1 MKVNLR
7 RLGGIEGQMY
17 LFIIITFLL
26 LSFIVSSISDYLNT
40 KNIKETLPNEFI
52 GYYDEGKY
60 KKSQN
65 YLKDRTKFS
74 FVSSVTSLIISIIFI
89 LIGGFNYVDL
99 FARKFG
105 FGEIL
110 TGLIFVATLYL
121 LLQIIQIPF
130 SAYSIFVIEE
140 KYGFNK
146 TNIKT
151 FVSDIIKNLILTAII
166 GLPIFSVIIMF
177 FIKYGSVAWIYAS
190 ITVILFELLITF
202 IAPVFIMPLF
212 NKYVP
217 LEDGELKT
225 ELEKYAKEQNFK
237 MKGLYKID
245 GSKRSTKT
253 NAFFTGFGKFRR
265 IVLFDTLIAKHTT
278 QELVSVLAHE
288 MGHYK
293 KGHIHKFML
302 MSFINTIIIFFLLSL
317 FIGNESLFAAFKMQ
331 YVSVYGAL
339 IFFGFLYTPISMFLS
354 VVQNVISRKYEY
366 EADRYSV
373 TTYKNP
379 QAMVEALKKLSV
391 DNLSNLTPH
400 KMKVFMEY
408 SHPPV
413 LDRIKAIRN
422 IKIEE

>member
-1 MKVNLR
+1 
-7 RLGGIEGQMY
+7 MY
-17 LFIIITFLL
+17 LIIIIAFLL
-26 LSFIVSSISDYLNT
+26 LSFTISSISDYLNA
-40 KNIKETLPNEFI
+40 KNLKESLPDEFV
-52 GYYDEGKY
+52 GYYDEEKY

-74 FVSSVTSLIISIIFI
+74 FISSLTSLIVSIAFI
-89 LIGGFNYVDL
+89 LVGGFNYVDL
-99 FARKFG
+99 FARSFG
-105 FGEIL
+105 FGEIV
-110 TGLIFVATLYL
+110 TGLIFVAALYFL
-121 LLQIIQIPF
+121 LEIIGIPF
-130 SAYSIFVIEE
+130 SVYSTFVIEE

-146 TNIKT
+146 TTVKT
-151 FVSDIIKNLILTAII
+151 FISDIIKNLILTAVI
-166 GLPIFSVIIMF
+166 GLPIFAVIVMF
-177 FIKYGSVAWIYAS
+177 FVKYGSLAWIYAS
-190 ITVILFELLITF
+190 VTVILFELLITF

-237 MKGLYKID
+237 MKGLYKMD

-293 KGHIHKFML
+293 KGHIHKFMI
-302 MSFINTIIIFFLLSL
+302 MSFANTIIIFFLLSL
-317 FIGNESLFAAFKMQ
+317 FIGNEGLFAAFKMQ
-331 YVSVYGAL
+331 HVSVYGAL

-354 VVQNVISRKYEY
+354 VIQNVISRKQEY

-379 QAMVEALKKLSV
+379 KAMIEALKKLSV

-422 IKIEE
+422 IKIED

>member
-1 MKVNLR
+1 
-7 RLGGIEGQMY
+7 MY
-17 LFIIITFLL
+17 LIIIIVFLL
-26 LSFIVSSISDYLNT
+26 LSFTISSISDYLNA
-40 KNIKETLPNEFI
+40 KNIKENLPDEFV
-52 GYYDEGKY
+52 GYYDEEKY

-74 FVSSVTSLIISIIFI
+74 FISSLTSLIISIVFI

-99 FARKFG
+99 FARSFG
-105 FGEIL
+105 YGEIV
-110 TGLIFVATLYL
+110 TGLIFVAVLYL
-121 LLQIIQIPF
+121 LLEIIGIPF
-130 SAYSIFVIEE
+130 SAYNIFVIEE

-146 TNIKT
+146 TTIKT
-151 FVSDIIKNLILTAII
+151 FISDIIKNLILTAVI
-166 GLPIFSVIIMF
+166 GLPIFVVIVMF
-177 FIKYGSVAWIYAS
+177 FVKYNSLAWIYAS

-212 NKYVP
+212 NKYIP
-217 LEDGELKT
+217 LEDGELKN

-237 MKGLYKID
+237 MKGLYKMD

-293 KGHIHKFML
+293 KGHIHKMMI
-302 MSFINTIIIFFLLSL
+302 MSFANTIIIFFLLSL
-317 FIGNESLFAAFKMQ
+317 FIGNEGLFAAFKMQ
-331 YVSVYGAL
+331 NISVYAAL

-354 VVQNVISRKYEY
+354 VLQNIISRKHEY
-366 EADRYSV
+366 EADKYSV

-379 QAMVEALKKLSV
+379 EAMIEALKKLSV

-408 SHPPV
+408 SHPTV

-422 IKIEE
+422 IKIEG

>member
-1 MKVNLR
+1 
-7 RLGGIEGQMY
+7 MY
-17 LFIIITFLL
+17 LIIIIAFLL
-26 LSFIVSSISDYLNT
+26 LSFTISSISDYLNA
-40 KNIKETLPNEFI
+40 KNLKESLPDEFV
-52 GYYDEGKY
+52 GYYDEEKY

-74 FVSSVTSLIISIIFI
+74 FISSLTSLIVSIAFI
-89 LIGGFNYVDL
+89 LVGGFNYVDL
-99 FARKFG
+99 FARSFG
-105 FGEIL
+105 FGEIV
-110 TGLIFVATLYL
+110 TGLIFVAALYFL
-121 LLQIIQIPF
+121 LEIIGIPF
-130 SAYSIFVIEE
+130 SAYSTFVIEE

-146 TNIKT
+146 TTVKT
-151 FVSDIIKNLILTAII
+151 FISDIIKNLILTAVI
-166 GLPIFSVIIMF
+166 GLPIFAVIVMF
-177 FIKYGSVAWIYAS
+177 FVKYGSLAWIYAS
-190 ITVILFELLITF
+190 VTVILFELLITF
-202 IAPVFIMPLF
+202 IAPLFIMPLF

-237 MKGLYKID
+237 MKGLYKMD

-293 KGHIHKFML
+293 KGHIHKFMI

-317 FIGNESLFAAFKMQ
+317 FIGNEGLFAAFKMQ
-331 YVSVYGAL
+331 HISVYGAL

-354 VVQNVISRKYEY
+354 ILQNVISRKYEY

-379 QAMVEALKKLSV
+379 KAMIEALKKLSV

-413 LDRIKAIRN
+413 LDRIKAIR
-422 IKIEE
+422 KIAEGNLED

>member
-1 MKVNLR
+1 
-7 RLGGIEGQMY
+7 MY
-17 LFIIITFLL
+17 LVIIIAFLL
-26 LSFIVSSISDYLNT
+26 LSFTVNSISDYLNI
-40 KNIKETLPNEFI
+40 KNLKESLPEEFV
-52 GYYDEGKY
+52 GYYDEDRY
-60 KKSQN
+60 KKAQN

-74 FVSSVTSLIISIIFI
+74 FISSTFSLIISIIFI

-99 FARKFG
+99 FARHFG
-105 FGEIL
+105 YGEII
-110 TGLIFVATLYL
+110 TGLIFVAILYL
-121 LLQIIQIPF
+121 LLQIMQIPF
-130 SAYSIFVIEE
+130 SAYSTFVIEE

-146 TNIKT
+146 TKIKT
-151 FVSDIIKNLILTAII
+151 FISDIIKSFLLTLVI
-166 GLPIFSVIIMF
+166 GLPIFAVIILF
-177 FIKYGSVAWIYAS
+177 FIKYQSMAWIYAS

-217 LEDGELKT
+217 LEDGELKN
-225 ELEKYAKEQNFK
+225 ELEKYAKEQDFK
-237 MKGLYKID
+237 MKGLYKMD

-293 KGHIHKFML
+293 KGHIHKFMI
-302 MSFINTIIIFFLLSL
+302 MSFLNTIIIFFLLSL
-317 FIGNESLFAAFKMQ
+317 FIGNEGLFAAFKMQ
-331 YVSVYGAL
+331 YISVYGAL

-354 VVQNVISRKYEY
+354 VIQNVISRKYEY

-379 QAMVEALKKLSV
+379 KAMIEALKKLSV

-408 SHPPV
+408 SHPTV
-413 LDRIKAIRN
+413 LDRINAIKN
-422 IKIEE
+422 IKIEAQNG

>member
-1 MKVNLR
+1 
-7 RLGGIEGQMY
+7 MY
-17 LFIIITFLL
+17 LIIIIVFLL
-26 LSFIVSSISDYLNT
+26 LSFTISSISDYLNA
-40 KNIKETLPNEFI
+40 KNIKENLPDEFV
-52 GYYDEGKY
+52 GYYDEEKY

-74 FVSSVTSLIISIIFI
+74 FISSLTSLIISIIFI

-99 FARKFG
+99 FARSFG
-105 FGEIL
+105 YGEIV
-110 TGLIFVATLYL
+110 TGLIFVAVLYL
-121 LLQIIQIPF
+121 LLEIIGIPF

-146 TNIKT
+146 TTIKT
-151 FVSDIIKNLILTAII
+151 FISDIIKNLILTAVI
-166 GLPIFSVIIMF
+166 GLPIFAVIVMF
-177 FIKYGSVAWIYAS
+177 FVKYNSLAWIYAS

-212 NKYVP
+212 NKYIP
-217 LEDGELKT
+217 LEDGELKN

-237 MKGLYKID
+237 MKGLYKMD

-293 KGHIHKFML
+293 KGHIHKMMI
-302 MSFINTIIIFFLLSL
+302 MSFANTIIIFFLLSL
-317 FIGNESLFAAFKMQ
+317 FIGNEGLFAAFKMQ
-331 YVSVYGAL
+331 NISVYAAL

-354 VVQNVISRKYEY
+354 VLQNIISRKHEY
-366 EADRYSV
+366 EADKYSV

-379 QAMVEALKKLSV
+379 EAMIEALKKLSV

-408 SHPPV
+408 SHPTV

-422 IKIEE
+422 IKIEG

>member
-1 MKVNLR
+1 
-7 RLGGIEGQMY
+7 MY
-17 LFIIITFLL
+17 LIIIIVFLL
-26 LSFIVSSISDYLNT
+26 LSFTISSISDYLNA
-40 KNIKETLPNEFI
+40 KNIKENLPEEFV
-52 GYYDEGKY
+52 GYYDGEKY

-74 FVSSVTSLIISIIFI
+74 FISSVTSLIISIIFI
-89 LIGGFNYVDL
+89 VIGGFNYVDI
-99 FARKFG
+99 FARSFG
-105 FGEIL
+105 FGEIV
-110 TGLIFVATLYL
+110 TGLIFVAVLYL
-121 LLQIIQIPF
+121 LLEIIGIPF
-130 SAYSIFVIEE
+130 SAYSTFIIEE

-146 TNIKT
+146 TTVKT
-151 FVSDIIKNLILTAII
+151 FISDIIKNLILTAVI
-166 GLPIFSVIIMF
+166 GLPIFAVIVMF
-177 FIKYGSVAWIYAS
+177 FVKYGALAWIYAS

-237 MKGLYKID
+237 MKGLYKMD

-293 KGHIHKFML
+293 KGHIHKFMI

-317 FIGNESLFAAFKMQ
+317 FIGNEGLFAAFKMQ
-331 YVSVYGAL
+331 HISVYGAL
-339 IFFGFLYTPISMFLS
+339 IFFGFLYTPISMCLS

-413 LDRIKAIRN
+413 LDRIKAIRE
-422 IKIEE
+422 IAEGSLED